1 LYKKKERNYDRRIV
15 KKMTLE
21 EKIGQLNQVTPSI
34 VGGFDLSFSELIE
47 MVSDGRISQEE
58 FGKIMSESKK
68 IFMRKKSEK
77 GKLDHS

>member
-1 LYKKKERNYDRRIV
+1 MYKKKERNYDRRIV